1 MKKKYFILSTLFL
14 LTACGGNP
22 DTSSL
27 NIVSPSG
34 APAVAFY
41 NEAKNER
48 FETNSNPSNIIA
60 MMTEASDKDIV
71 VIDTVSGI
79 QAIQNGAPYS
89 LAANITFGNFY
100 IAATGNDDNTI
111 MDGDDKIVLFGQG
124 KTSDFIFHY
133 IYGDQFDANIEYV
146 PAVKDAA
153 ACLATG
159 KNAVTSSSIDY
170 VFVAEPVLFATL
182 NNTNAATYGKASVY
196 ANIQELYQEKT
207 GGLSLIQA
215 SVFVRNA
222 TEKKVLKAYLSD
234 LEENIKKALE
244 NPVLVEEGMNQ
255 ISLEQATAL
264 YGIAPTVA
272 KAVLANGNRL
282 GLGYKEAIENKEAID
297 QFIQLFSLGPTN
309 EEIYF

>member
-27 NIVSPSG
+27 HIVSPSG

-89 LAANITFGNFY
+89 LAATITFGNFY
-100 IAATGNDDNTI
+100 IAATGNDDNAI

-124 KTSDFIFHY
+124 KTSDLVFHY
-133 IYGDQFDANIEYV
+133 IYGEQFDANIEYV

-159 KNAVTSSSIDY
+159 KNAVTSSTIDY

-182 NNTNAATYGKASVY
+182 NNANAATYGKSSVY
-196 ANIQELYQEKT
+196 ANIQDLYQEKT
-207 GGLSLIQA
+207 GGSSLIQA

-222 TEKKVLKAYLSD
+222 TEKKVIQTYLSD
-234 LEENIKKALE
+234 LEENIQKALE
-244 NPVLVEEGMNQ
+244 NPTLVEEGMNQ
-255 ISLEQATAL
+255 IPLEQATAL

-282 GLGYKEAIENKEAID
+282 GLGYKTAIDNKNAID
-297 QFIQLFSLGPTN
+297 QFIQLFGLGSTN